1 MNAPHFI
8 HVRIGRLVVEGA
20 ALGGLSPAQ
29 FALHLQHEL
38 GARLGAAGA
47 APPSGRL
54 AQRVGAAVRHRVD
67 EPLAAP
73 VAAPTRGGRDDR

>member
-1 MNAPHFI
+1 MNAPHRI
-8 HVRIGRLVVEGA
+8 HVRIGRLVVDGA

-29 FALHLQHEL
+29 FALQLQHEL
-38 GARLGAAGA
+38 GARLGATGA
-47 APPSGRL
+47 TPPPGGL

-73 VAAPTRGGRDDR
+73 VAAPTRSGRDGR